1 MLKSN
6 SKVIFRGRIFSVI
19 NSSRLLAT
27 LYLAFL
33 AYRIQV
39 HSGLTMCGSYRK
51 SVDKGGITRCA
62 FEKKALPCSTVG
74 SGDRLRPLNTAGCL
88 LISSLARAGIPAF
101 LDLELTLSI

>member
-27 LYLAFL
+27 LDLAFL

-39 HSGLTMCGSYRK
+39 HSGLTMCSSYRN

-62 FEKKALPCSTVG
+62 FEKKVLPCSTAG

-88 LISSLARAGIPAF
+88 LISSLARAGTPAF